1 MLVSLLVIKL
11 DTFGG
16 VGAFGCKIPPIAA
29 ALLIIGFVWGL
40 ALRVA
45 APAVQARIGR
55 VVYAEA

>member
-1 MLVSLLVIKL
+1 MLVYLLVVKL

-16 VGAFGCKIPPIAA
+16 VGAFGSKIPPIAA
-29 ALLIIGFVWGL
+29 ALLIIGFVGGL

-45 APAVQARIGR
+45 APAVHARIGR

>member
-16 VGAFGCKIPPIAA
+16 VGAFGRKIPPIAA
-29 ALLIIGFVWGL
+29 ALLSIGFVGGL

-45 APAVQARIGR
+45 APAVHARIGR